1 MRSLLAALA
10 VLLLVPAGASAGAY
24 VGSLHEHSGWSDGWP
39 GSTPADFYASG
50 RAHGLDFMGGSD
62 HSDNTALPFS
72 TSQYCADDPL
82 TAGCVDATP
91 KWSTTA
97 QDALAATTASFTA
110 FRGFEWTSDR
120 FGHINVYFSRDYA
133 NAKADGGYVD
143 MSTFYGWL
151 ERSDGIA
158 TFNHPGDKKLSTSDP
173 AYNWNDFA
181 YVPAADAQMVGV
193 EVYNSASDFAAPH
206 AHGSGDDGWYVHAL
220 DKGWHVGAIGAE
232 DLGHHY
238 GDDWGGP
245 GQAKTV
251 ILARDRSPAAL
262 KAAMQA
268 RRFYA
273 VAGPQYRLAFTV
285 DRAPMGSRLAAK
297 GPVHVRATGP
307 GTLELVTGGGKVL
320 ATGQGALDKSVT
332 PDRYVFVR
340 ARVGDAV
347 VAYSSPVWTD

>member
-1 MRSLLAALA
+1 
-10 VLLLVPAGASAGAY
+10 
-24 VGSLHEHSGWSDGWP
+24 
-39 GSTPADFYASG
+39 
-50 RAHGLDFMGGSD
+50 MGGSD

-82 TAGCVDATP
+82 TPGCVDTTP
-91 KWSTTA
+91 KWPATE
-97 QDALAATTASFTA
+97 QQALAATTASFTA

-120 FGHINVYFSRDYA
+120 FGHINVYFSRDYT
-133 NAKADGGYVD
+133 NAKIDGGYVD

-173 AYNWNDFA
+173 AYNWDDFS
-181 YVPAADAQMVGV
+181 YVPAADRQMVGI
-193 EVYNSASDFAAPH
+193 EVYNSAKDY
-206 AHGSGDDGWYVHAL
+206 GSWYPHAL
-220 DKGWHVGAIGAE
+220 DKGWHVGAVGAE
-232 DLGHHY
+232 DLGHNH

-251 ILARDRSPAAL
+251 ILADDRSPAAL

-273 VAGPQYRLAFTV
+273 VAGPQYRLSFTV
-285 DRAPMGSRLAAK
+285 DGAPMGSRLAAS
-297 GPVHVRATGP
+297 GPVQVQATGP

-320 ATGQGALDKSVT
+320 ATGDGALDLSVT

-347 VAYSSPVWTD
+347 VAYSSPVWSG